1 MSSAPR
7 APGMPGPQ
15 GGLGPAI
22 RDRVIRLGV
31 ALLLV
36 GLSGVAWY
44 GLVEGWSL
52 LEAVYMT
59 VTTLA
64 TVGFMEVRPLSDAG
78 RVFTIVLI
86 LVGVGTMLVLFTT
99 MAEYVVGGTLTGAL
113 RRKVMQR
120 RIEELRDHYIVCGYG
135 RVGQHVVDD
144 LEQKGERVVVV
155 ESREAPL
162 ARLAERDFLV
172 VGDATDDDVL
182 RQAGIARARGLVA
195 ATGDDSVNIV
205 LTLTARAMRPDLVIV
220 ARADQ
225 QATEPKLRR
234 AGATRVISLYRIA
247 GHRIATQLR
256 NPRVADFLDLVMYSG
271 DLELWLEDFTIAPG
285 SHLDGVTVGGSG
297 ISEGTGVNLLAVNPD
312 DGAPVTN
319 PPPEH
324 RLKAGDG
331 LIAMGTREQLAQLA
345 RMTQGRVAP
354 AALRG

>member
-1 MSSAPR
+1 MGPAAR
-7 APGMPGPQ
+7 APGLTGTPG
-15 GGLGPAI
+15 GAGPAV
-22 RDRVIRLGV
+22 RERVLRLGV
-31 ALLLV
+31 VLLLL
-36 GLSGVAWY
+36 GLAGVAWY
-44 GLVEGWSL
+44 GLVEGWTL

-64 TVGFMEVRPLSDAG
+64 TVGYMEVRPLSDAG
-78 RVFTIVLI
+78 RLFTIVLI
-86 LVGVGTMLVLFTT
+86 LVGVGTMLVLFSTI
-99 MAEYVVGGTLTGAL
+99 AEYVVGGTLTGAL

-162 ARLAERDFLV
+162 ARLAERDFVV

-225 QATEPKLRR
+225 QATESKLRR

-256 NPRVADFLDLVMYSG
+256 NPRVADFLDLVMHSG

-285 SHLDGVTVGGSG
+285 SRLDGVTVVESG
-297 ISEGTGVNLLAVNPD
+297 IREGTGVNLLAVNPR

-324 RLKAGDG
+324 RLEAGDG

-345 RMTQGRVAP
+345 RMAEGRVAP
-354 AALRG
+354 AALSG